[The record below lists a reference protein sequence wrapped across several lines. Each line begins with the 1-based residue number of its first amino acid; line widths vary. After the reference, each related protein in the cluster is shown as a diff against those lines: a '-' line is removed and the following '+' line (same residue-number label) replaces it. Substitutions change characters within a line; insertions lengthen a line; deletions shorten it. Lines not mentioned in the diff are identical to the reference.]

1 MDNMVVLIHTF
12 QNFQNRITASIKYK
26 KFKYM
31 YIDNA
36 SYALHVHSRGRIQ
49 REGRGSGPPPP
60 LKIYKNI
67 GFLSYTGS
75 ESPENQKATKPAAL
89 LGHHWPASE
98 TSIKWIFAG
107 GPIMANV

>member
-12 QNFQNRITASIKYK
+12 QSFQNRITASIKYK
-26 KFKYM
+26 KFKY
-31 YIDNA
+31 
-36 SYALHVHSRGRIQ
+36 YALHVHSRGRIQ
-49 REGRGSGPPPP
+49 RGIGGPDPPPL

-89 LGHHWPASE
+89 LGHCWPASE